1 MPITRQPSN
10 LDTPELAPDHI
21 CITRYTDDD
30 TSGSVYQIV
39 FRGKL
44 VPFTMVDPKR
54 DEFRPLSRYDIDS
67 FGVTRHVIE
76 SANGLNAVISV
87 DSSGSVV
94 EIMLNNEYT
103 GELHLPVNHVFFTH
117 VRMGV
122 MANEVL

>member
-1 MPITRQPSN
+1 MSITRQPSN
-10 LDTPELAPDHI
+10 LDTVETDPKQI
-21 CITRYTDDD
+21 CITRYNDDG

-44 VPFTMVDPKR
+44 VPFTMVDPNL

-103 GELHLPVNHVFFTH
+103 EELHLPANHVFFTH